1 MVETTLMSKE
11 EKRFMWNLM
20 MVLSTKQGPIGL
32 EVYDMV
38 RSFITYHGIFMAP
51 GYGLG
56 EESLWRR
63 QEDKG
68 KDCDDQ

>member
-1 MVETTLMSKE
+1 MVETTTLMSKE

-38 RSFITYHGIFMAP
+38 RSFITFNGIFMGP

-56 EESLWRR
+56 DGSIWN
-63 QEDKG
+63 
-68 KDCDDQ
+68 C